1 MSKLDYITV
10 KGFKS
15 IARIDRLEIGPL
27 TVLIG
32 PNGSGKTNFLGV
44 FSLLDAIRHGRL
56 RAYVAKAGG
65 ADKVLHFGSRV
76 TESLHIHIEFR
87 NEEHQHQTNEYEI
100 TLEPSAADKLVPVSE
115 FVRFWDQSRHDHPYE
130 DEIHATSMWEAGI
143 SMPDLRGTA
152 LSVKQRLASS
162 RLYHFHDTSATSPLK
177 KMGNVHDNHHL
188 RHDGS
193 NLAPFLH
200 LLREKHE
207 DSYRAIVGAIRQVA
221 PFFQDFALEPELE
234 KPDTILLRWEH
245 KGTDAYFDASSVSDG
260 TLRFMALAT
269 LFLQPTE
276 YRPSVMVVD
285 EPELGLH
292 PYAITLLASLL
303 KKASTDTQVIVAT
316 QSSLL
321 LDDCEPEE
329 VLVADR
335 VDGATEFTPLEPTL
349 LEPWLQDYSLGQL
362 WEKNELGGRP
372 TPEPE

>member
-10 KGFKS
+10 RGFKS
-15 IARIDRLEIGPL
+15 IASIEELKPGPL

-32 PNGSGKTNFLGV
+32 PNGSGKTTFLGA
-44 FSLLDAIRHGRL
+44 FSFLNAIRHGRL
-56 RAYVAKAGG
+56 RTYVAKAGG

-76 TESLHIHIEFR
+76 TEALHIHIAFR
-87 NEEHQHQTNEYEI
+87 NEAPHQHERNEYEI

-115 FVRFWDQSRHDHPYE
+115 FVRFHDESKHDLPYE

-143 SMPDLRGTA
+143 SMPDLRKTA
-152 LSVKQRLASS
+152 LSVQQRLASW

-188 RHDGS
+188 RHNGS

-207 DSYRAIVGAIRQVA
+207 QSYRTIVGTVRQAA
-221 PFFQDFALEPELE
+221 PFFQDFVLKPEPLN
-234 KPDTILLRWEH
+234 PDAVLLRWDH
-245 KGTDAYFDASSVSDG
+245 KGTDAYFDASSLSDG

-269 LFLQPTE
+269 LFLQPKE
-276 YRPSVMVVD
+276 YRPSVMMLD

-292 PYAITLLASLL
+292 PYAITLLASLM

-321 LDDCEPEE
+321 LDHFEPEE

-335 VDGATEFTPLEPTL
+335 VDRATRFTRLDPAGLKSWLE
-349 LEPWLQDYSLGQL
+349 DYSLGQL
-362 WEKNELGGRP
+362 WEKNEIGGRP
-372 TPEPE
+372 APE

>member
-10 KGFKS
+10 RGFKS

-32 PNGSGKTNFLGV
+32 PNGSGKTNFLRV

-65 ADKVLHFGSRV
+65 ADKVLHFGSRI

-87 NEEHQHQTNEYEI
+87 NEDHRHQTNEYEI

-115 FVRFWDQSRHDHPYE
+115 FVRFCDQSRHDHPYE

-152 LSVKQRLASS
+152 LSVKRRLAGL

-177 KMGNVHDNHHL
+177 KTAQVNDNRHL

-193 NLAPFLH
+193 NLAAFLY

-207 DSYRAIVGAIRQVA
+207 HSYRTIVRTVRQVA
-221 PFFQDFALEPELE
+221 PFFEDFALDPELE
-234 KPDTILLRWEH
+234 RPDTILLRWEH
-245 KGTDAYFDASSVSDG
+245 KGTDAYFDASSLSDG
-260 TLRFMALAT
+260 TLRFMALTT
-269 LFLQPTE
+269 LLLQPNQ
-276 YRPSVMVVD
+276 PSLIVLD

-292 PYAITLLASLL
+292 PSAITLLASLIQ
-303 KKASTDTQVIVAT
+303 KASTDAQVIVAT
-316 QSSLL
+316 QSALL
-321 LDDCEPEE
+321 LDHFEPED

-335 VDGATEFTPLEPTL
+335 VDGTTRFSRLDSARLQSWLE
-349 LEPWLQDYSLGQL
+349 DYSLGQL
-362 WEKNELGGRP
+362 WEKNEIGGRP
-372 TPEPE
+372 APE

>member
-10 KGFKS
+10 RGFKS
-15 IARIDRLEIGPL
+15 IASIEELKPGPL

-44 FSLLDAIRHGRL
+44 FSFLNAIRHGRL
-56 RAYVAKAGG
+56 RTYVAKAGG

-76 TESLHIHIEFR
+76 TEALHIHIAFR
-87 NEEHQHQTNEYEI
+87 NEAPHQHEKNEYEI
-100 TLEPSAADKLVPVSE
+100 RLEPSAADKLVPVSE
-115 FVRFWDQSRHDHPYE
+115 FVRFHDESKHDRPYE
-130 DEIHATSMWEAGI
+130 DEIHATSMWDAGI
-143 SMPDLRGTA
+143 SMPDLRKTA
-152 LSVKQRLASS
+152 LSVQQRLASW

-207 DSYRAIVGAIRQVA
+207 QSYRTIVGTVRQAA
-221 PFFQDFALEPELE
+221 PFFQDFVLKPEPLN
-234 KPDTILLRWEH
+234 PDAVLLRWDH
-245 KGTDAYFDASSVSDG
+245 KGTDAYFDASSLSDG

-269 LFLQPTE
+269 LFLQPKE
-276 YRPSVMVVD
+276 YRPSVMMLD

-292 PYAITLLASLL
+292 PYAITLLASLM
-303 KKASTDTQVIVAT
+303 KKTSTDTQVIVAT

-321 LDDCEPEE
+321 LDHFEPED

-335 VDGATEFTPLEPTL
+335 VDGATRFTRLDPAGLKSWLE
-349 LEPWLQDYSLGQL
+349 DYSLGQL
-362 WEKNELGGRP
+362 WEKNEIGGRP
-372 TPEPE
+372 TPE

>member
-10 KGFKS
+10 RGFKS
-15 IARIDRLEIGPL
+15 IASMEELKPGPL

-44 FSLLDAIRHGRL
+44 FSFLDAIRHGRL
-56 RAYVAKAGG
+56 RAYVAKTGG
-65 ADKVLHFGSRV
+65 ADKVLHFGSQV
-76 TESLHIHIEFR
+76 TEALHIHIAFR
-87 NEEHQHQTNEYEI
+87 NEAPHQHEKNGYEI

-115 FVRFWDQSRHDHPYE
+115 FVRFHDESRHDRPYE

-152 LSVKQRLASS
+152 LSVKQRLAGC
-162 RLYHFHDTSATSPLK
+162 RLYHFHDTSAGSPLK
-177 KMGNVHDNHHL
+177 KTAHVNDNRHL

-193 NLAPFLH
+193 NLAAFLH

-207 DSYRAIVGAIRQVA
+207 HSYRTIVGTVRQVA
-221 PFFQDFALEPELE
+221 PFFHDFALEPELE

-245 KGTDAYFDASSVSDG
+245 KGTDAYFDATSLSDG

-269 LFLQPTE
+269 LFLQPNK
-276 YRPSVMVVD
+276 PSVIVLD

-292 PYAITLLASLL
+292 PSAITLLACLM
-303 KKASTDTQVIVAT
+303 KKASTDAQVIVAT

-321 LDDCEPEE
+321 LDHFEPEE

-335 VDGATEFTPLEPTL
+335 VDRATRFRRLDSSRLESW
-349 LEPWLQDYSLGQL
+349 LEDYSLGQL
-362 WEKNELGGRP
+362 WEKNEIGGRP
-372 TPEPE
+372 APE